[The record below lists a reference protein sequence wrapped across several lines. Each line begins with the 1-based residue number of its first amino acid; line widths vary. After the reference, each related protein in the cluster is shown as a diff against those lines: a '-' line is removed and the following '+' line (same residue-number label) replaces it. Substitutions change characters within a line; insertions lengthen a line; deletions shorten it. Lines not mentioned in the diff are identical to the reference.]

1 MATRTP
7 KTEGLRSDQ
16 PPANSADAK
25 SRANQQT
32 SCDHADDARNLV
44 LNLDG
49 TANQF
54 SERSTNVVEIF
65 SRLIKDRKRQMV
77 YYDSGIGTYAPPSF
91 RSLSYIKQVL
101 DHAIDTAIAWNFEKI
116 VHAAYEWLSENYEPG
131 DRIFLFGFS
140 RGAYQARVIAGMI
153 ETVGLLHRGN
163 KRQIPFAYELYS
175 SVMEN
180 TERGE
185 PPNAPLKTPDPSAAQ
200 ASENTETL
208 DASSDR
214 HDIPTNK
221 PKKPSKAARKRRRK
235 QAKLCRQFKDS
246 LCHENVKVHF
256 VGAWDTVSSI
266 GILRGKA
273 LPETVSGMGH
283 VCHFRHAL
291 ALDERRVKFQPE
303 FANGGLGKQEGDRGD
318 VKEVWFAGSHSDIGG
333 GSIRNKDLK
342 NFGPALRWMTYEA
355 MAHGLLMKRYEG
367 GWSPLPL
374 TKSLTVVWRILEI
387 FPFPSLTYQDA
398 NSTTAMYVTL
408 SLWVSFIR
416 TEKHSQGHIS
426 VLAGKFSLDNLFITE
441 ADSDSDSESNAIR
454 EPRGFLPRFL
464 KRRAAITATESNS
477 GLESATTSASRFFR
491 RRVVLT
497 ASESN
502 PELESQYGHDASHEP
517 QGLFSR
523 FAEPREKSYLPQAML
538 PPAFPHSW
546 EDLMDEDRD
555 LNMDSIV
562 EKDPFENASHTLSL
576 LASVS
581 ADPAMKWGEL
591 PLVMT
596 ALRPFATDDTQQ
608 HASLLEV
615 PNAGRILL
623 DFVCSALC
631 NPELPISEDSK
642 ETLIR
647 LLARTWTISKPL
659 PPSTSLRIPPL
670 TVRRWGSQVSK
681 PRRNDLVMILQP
693 FAHLGYL
700 KEGYNWIQSVAF
712 LLQEPGRI
720 IFTSSPDETTSIF
733 IWDGLT
739 QPRDN
744 IAKVQGWGS
753 TISRDGSHIAVR
765 DGKDASIIDTT
776 TQPPSTAKYT
786 DDEDPNDSGDIL
798 SLRFSTNNHTLATGH
813 RNSWIKL
820 WRREGDQWKVI
831 KRFKGG
837 DNWIW
842 RLAFSR
848 DGSRLAFRVSG
859 TSIKVWN
866 SADDAVIE
874 LEDSGDSWSLAWSP
888 SGDRIVS
895 GTYDG
900 DVKIWSADRG
910 KITHTF
916 KAHDSPIQCLAFRD
930 DGQVL
935 ATGSNDSRIR
945 IWQCDNW
952 EKIWEFDIGEPVLSL
967 AFSPDGKR
975 LVSGGEDGA
984 VHLWD
989 VDMGDEEPVD

>member
-1 MATRTP
+1 MAARTP

-16 PPANSADAK
+16 PPANSADTK

-185 PPNAPLKTPDPSAAQ
+185 PPNAALKTPDPSGVH
-200 ASENTETL
+200 ASENAETL
-208 DASSDR
+208 EEW
-214 HDIPTNK
+214 HDIPKNK
-221 PKKPSKAARKRRRK
+221 PKKSSKAARKRRRK

-303 FANGGLGKQEGDRGD
+303 FANGGLGRREGDGGD

-367 GWSPLPL
+367 GWSPLKL
-374 TKSLTVVWRILEI
+374 TKSLTMQIARL
-387 FPFPSLTYQDA
+387 
-398 NSTTAMYVTL
+398 
-408 SLWVSFIR
+408 R
-416 TEKHSQGHIS
+416 CHIY

-441 ADSDSDSESNAIR
+441 ADSDSDYESNAIR

-464 KRRAAITATESNS
+464 KRCATITATEFNS

-491 RRVVLT
+491 RSVVLT
-497 ASESN
+497 ARESN
-502 PELESQYGHDASHEP
+502 PELESQYGHDVSDEP
-517 QGLFSR
+517 QGFFPR
-523 FAEPREKSYLPQAML
+523 FAEPRKKSYLPQAML

-546 EDLMDEDRD
+546 EDLMDQDPD

-576 LASVS
+576 LAKVS
-581 ADPAMKWGEL
+581 ADLETKWADL
-591 PLVMT
+591 PLIMT
-596 ALRPFATDDTQQ
+596 TLRPFAMNDTRL
-608 HASLLEV
+608 ASLSEV
-615 PNAGRILL
+615 PNAAKILL
-623 DFVCSALC
+623 DFVCLALR
-631 NPELPISEDSK
+631 NPERAMPQDSM

-647 LLARTWTISKPL
+647 LLGRTWLLSKPL
-659 PPSTSLRIPPL
+659 PGHVPSHIPPSKLYKWGSKIPKAYREDLL
-670 TVRRWGSQVSK
+670 TV
-681 PRRNDLVMILQP
+681 LQP
-693 FAHLGYL
+693 FACLGYL
-700 KEGYNWIQSVAF
+700 KDGYNDIQSVAF
-712 LLQEPGRI
+712 SIQEPGRI
-720 IFTSSPDETTSIF
+720 ILTSSPDETTSIF
-733 IWDGLT
+733 IWNGST
-739 QPRDN
+739 QPRDD
-744 IAKVQGWGS
+744 IAKVQGVHS
-753 TISRDGSHIAVR
+753 TISRDGSHIAVGH
-765 DGKDASIIDTT
+765 GKDVSIIDTT
-776 TQPPSTAKYT
+776 AQPPSTTKYT
-786 DDEDPNDSGDIL
+786 DDEDPNDSSAIL
-798 SLRFSTNNHTLATGH
+798 SLCFSTDNHTLATGR
-813 RNSWIKL
+813 RNGWIKL
-820 WRREGDQWKVI
+820 WQWEGDQWKVV
-831 KRFKGG
+831 KRFEGG
-837 DNWIW
+837 DSGIW
-842 RLAFSR
+842 RLAFSGN
-848 DGSRLAFRVSG
+848 GSRLAFEVAD
-859 TSIKVWN
+859 TVVKVWN
-866 SADDAVIE
+866 LADDAVIE
-874 LEDSGDSWSLAWSP
+874 LQDSRNLVSLAWSP
-888 SGDRIVS
+888 SSDRIVF
-895 GTYDG
+895 GTG
-900 DVKIWSADRG
+900 NGSVKMWSADRG
-910 KITHTF
+910 KSTQTF
-916 KAHDSPIQCLAFRD
+916 KAHDEVIWCLAFRD

-935 ATGSNDSRIR
+935 ATGSEDRRIR
-945 IWQCDNW
+945 IWRCGTW
-952 EKIWEFDIGEPVLSL
+952 EKIWEFDIGEPVVSL
-967 AFSPDGKR
+967 AFSLDGKR
-975 LVSGGEDGA
+975 LVSGGYFGA

-989 VDMGDEEPVD
+989 IDFGDGELVD